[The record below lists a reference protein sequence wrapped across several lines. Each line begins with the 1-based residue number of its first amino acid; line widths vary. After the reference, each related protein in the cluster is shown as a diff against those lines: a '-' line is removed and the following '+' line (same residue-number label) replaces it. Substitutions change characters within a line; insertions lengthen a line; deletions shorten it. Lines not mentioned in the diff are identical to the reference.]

1 VVKKAKEINTILK
14 SITKLKPIMTSE
26 QKQELFTFFIKKYNP
41 IVVNYILESIDDQ
54 KFLKENFESLFEEL
68 KERRPRKSNCVKKV
82 CKPLFDKID
91 DEKWKEKFANELSSF
106 Y

>member
-1 VVKKAKEINTILK
+1 
-14 SITKLKPIMTSE
+14 
-26 QKQELFTFFIKKYNP
+26 
-41 IVVNYILESIDDQ
+41 
-54 KFLKENFESLFEEL
+54 LKENFESLFEEL